1 MDNIVV
7 PGTVYLTFLE
17 KERHLIHR
25 HVRTCCPLGEDAFVE
40 NLQQV
45 LGRSLRPQKPEPK
58 WRWMRVKYTVPG
70 IPWGTATPEGIATQA
85 GSRPVA
91 FFVT

>member
-1 MDNIVV
+1 VAGV
-7 PGTVYLTFLE
+7 CVE

-25 HVRTCCPLGEDAFVE
+25 HVRTCRPLGEDAFVE

-70 IPWGTATPEGIATQA
+70 IHAVSWGAQR
-85 GSRPVA
+85 GSGRTSFPKL
-91 FFVT
+91 TNLKIPK